1 MALVH
6 IVVVLALLQFVWFGI
21 LVGKAR
27 MRHGVKAPA
36 TTGNADF
43 ERVYRVQMNTLE
55 TLVVFI
61 PAIFLFGAYVD
72 ARWAAGL
79 GVVYLI
85 GRFLYSAGYSKAAE
99 KRSAGYGLS
108 MLPVLVLLIGGLI
121 GAIRALA

>member
-36 TTGNADF
+36 TTGNAEF
-43 ERVYRVQMNTLE
+43 ERVHRVHMNTLE
-55 TLVVFI
+55 CLVVFI

-72 ARWAAGL
+72 TRWAAGL

-85 GRFLYSAGYSKAAE
+85 GRFVYSAGYSRAPE

-108 MLPVLVLLIGGLI
+108 MLPVLVLLVGGLI

>member
-27 MRHGVKAPA
+27 ARHGVKAPA
-36 TTGNADF
+36 TTGNPEF
-43 ERVYRVQMNTLE
+43 ERIYRVHMNTLE
-55 TLVVFI
+55 LLVVFI

-72 ARWAAGL
+72 SRWAAGL

-85 GRFLYSAGYSKAAE
+85 GRFIYSAGYSKAAE
-99 KRSAGYGLS
+99 KRSVGFGLS
-108 MLPVLVLLIGGLI
+108 MLPVLVLLVGGLI